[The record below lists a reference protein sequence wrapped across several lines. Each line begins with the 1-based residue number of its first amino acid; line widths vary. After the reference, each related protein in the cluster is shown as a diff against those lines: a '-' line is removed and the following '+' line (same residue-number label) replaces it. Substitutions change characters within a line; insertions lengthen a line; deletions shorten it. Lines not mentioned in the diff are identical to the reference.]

1 MKKSKFITLVLIVLL
16 TLLPVVSVTMMYH
29 IEQCKAIEGMAN
41 GYFGESYTLYSVEDG
56 IKNRDAIMQAVD
68 DTKARVA
75 IYMTKQYGKNKVNA
89 IYYNE
94 RFVNF
99 PMRYGHFF
107 TKAELKSGKNMAV
120 IGKNIESSIKEQN
133 GNKYIKLNGK
143 YFRVIGIIG
152 YDRDTIID
160 DYIYISVGQADGIT
174 DGNLCTLDI
183 WGKDTGADEQFAENL
198 SENGVLAEQRAGTA
212 AYSESVFVDILY
224 GRWFI
229 AIFVCDLLCIAV
241 ISVQWIKRQQREIC
255 IRRLVG
261 AKNLQVLG
269 HILSKYIL
277 YTVVSMVLS
286 TLICMLA
293 FSEYMYAIFIG
304 YMTIIP
310 VMLVV
315 IIINVFSA
323 MRVPIAEAVRK

>member
-1 MKKSKFITLVLIVLL
+1 MRKSKFITLVLIVLL

-120 IGKNIESSIKEQN
+120 IGKNIESSIEEQN

-269 HILSKYIL
+269 HILAKYIL